1 MRRRIQAILMAVLLS
16 GAVAIS
22 GCGPG
27 SEEGQN
33 ATETTQEAERGQET
47 EQEEAEP
54 EEGQKAQETPD
65 TGAGAEV
72 DLSSIPAYSGSPYVA
87 LNGNVPDF
95 TAEDL
100 TATSY
105 ESYGELDSLG
115 RCGVC
120 IASIGRDLMPTEDRE
135 GIGSVKP
142 TGWHTVKY
150 NGLVD
155 GNYLYNRCHLIG
167 FQLSGENA
175 NEQNLI
181 TGTRYLNVDGML
193 PFENMVADYVKETGN
208 HVLYRV
214 TPVFEGDNLLAS
226 GVVLEAQ
233 SVEDQGEGIQFHVYC
248 YNVQPGISINYAD
261 GSSQFNGSQP
271 AEGSSDAAQ
280 TEIPAATGQTDA
292 GQTSGED
299 AFAVNPRNGKIHQ
312 TGQCPATGTGGNAMS
327 NPQYFATYEEAEAYS
342 KQVAPDQAQ
351 RQCGNCW

>member
-1 MRRRIQAILMAVLLS
+1 MRKRIRILLSAILLAGAMAV
-16 GAVAIS
+16 S
-22 GCGPG
+22 GCGTEQG
-27 SEEGQN
+27 TGQN
-33 ATETTQEAERGQET
+33 AAEAVQEAQTGQET
-47 EQEEAEP
+47 EQEATVP
-54 EEGQKAQETPD
+54 EDGQEVPETPD
-65 TGAGAEV
+65 KGTEASV

-100 TATSY
+100 TTESY

-120 IASIGRDLMPTEDRE
+120 VASIGRDLMPTEERE

-167 FQLSGENA
+167 YQLSGENA
-175 NEQNLI
+175 NERNLI

-214 TPVFEGDNLLAS
+214 TPVFEEENLLAS

-233 SVEDQGEGIQFHVYC
+233 SVEDQGEGIQIGRAHV
-248 YNVQPGISINYAD
+248 
-261 GSSQFNGSQP
+261 
-271 AEGSSDAAQ
+271 
-280 TEIPAATGQTDA
+280 
-292 GQTSGED
+292 
-299 AFAVNPRNGKIHQ
+299 
-312 TGQCPATGTGGNAMS
+312 
-327 NPQYFATYEEAEAYS
+327 
-342 KQVAPDQAQ
+342 
-351 RQCGNCW
+351 

>member
-1 MRRRIQAILMAVLLS
+1 MRKRIRILLSAILLAGAMAV
-16 GAVAIS
+16 S
-22 GCGPG
+22 GCGTEQG
-27 SEEGQN
+27 TGQN
-33 ATETTQEAERGQET
+33 AAEAVQEAQTGQET
-47 EQEEAEP
+47 EQEATVP
-54 EEGQKAQETPD
+54 EDGQEVPETPD
-65 TGAGAEV
+65 KGTEASV

-87 LNGNVPDF
+87 LNGNVPNF

-214 TPVFEGDNLLAS
+214 TPVFEEDNLLAS

-248 YNVQPGISINYAD
+248 YNVQPGITINYAD
-261 GSSQFNGSQP
+261 GTSQLDGSQT
-271 AEGSSDAAQ
+271 AESSSDAAQ
-280 TEIPAATGQTDA
+280 AEMPAAA
-292 GQTSGED
+292 GQASGQE

-312 TGQCPATGTGGNAMS
+312 TGQCPATGTGSSSMS
-327 NPQYFATYEEAEAYS
+327 DPQYFATYEEAEAYS
-342 KQVAPDQAQ
+342 RQVAPDQAQ

>member
-22 GCGPG
+22 GCGTG
-27 SEEGQN
+27 NETEQN
-33 ATETTQEAERGQET
+33 AAETTQEAQTGQEI
-47 EQEEAEP
+47 ELEEEEP
-54 EEGQKAQETPD
+54 EEEQNAQETTD
-65 TGAGAEV
+65 TGAGAV
-72 DLSSIPAYSGSPYVA
+72 DLTSIPAYSGSPYVA

-120 IASIGRDLMPTEDRE
+120 VASIGQDLMPTEDRE

-175 NEQNLI
+175 NERNLI
-181 TGTRYLNVDGML
+181 TGTRYLNVDGM
-193 PFENMVADYVKETGN
+193 
-208 HVLYRV
+208 
-214 TPVFEGDNLLAS
+214 
-226 GVVLEAQ
+226 
-233 SVEDQGEGIQFHVYC
+233 
-248 YNVQPGISINYAD
+248 
-261 GSSQFNGSQP
+261 
-271 AEGSSDAAQ
+271 
-280 TEIPAATGQTDA
+280 
-292 GQTSGED
+292 
-299 AFAVNPRNGKIHQ
+299 
-312 TGQCPATGTGGNAMS
+312 
-327 NPQYFATYEEAEAYS
+327 
-342 KQVAPDQAQ
+342 
-351 RQCGNCW
+351 